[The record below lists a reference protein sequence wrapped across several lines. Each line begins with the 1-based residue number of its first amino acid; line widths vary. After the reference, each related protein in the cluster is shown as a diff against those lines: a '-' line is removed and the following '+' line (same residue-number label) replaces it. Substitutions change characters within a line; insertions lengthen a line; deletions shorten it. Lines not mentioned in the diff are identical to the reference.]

1 MDTRI
6 ERYSSVLI
14 NLRCRRYTVTLVTT
28 NGKPNGVIE
37 KQQVRSEIMQL
48 IIEVLRTFGF
58 FTVVSML
65 AVIVPASFVVPAY
78 LMGVDRM
85 LKDGLIRQDVVD
97 EHVGD
102 WKSMIVG
109 LIMFS
114 ITGGVVVTILVY
126 LRPLLY

>member
-1 MDTRI
+1 M
-6 ERYSSVLI
+6 
-14 NLRCRRYTVTLVTT
+14 
-28 NGKPNGVIE
+28 
-37 KQQVRSEIMQL
+37 
-48 IIEVLRTFGF
+48 
-58 FTVVSML
+58 
-65 AVIVPASFVVPAY
+65 
-78 LMGVDRM
+78 M

-114 ITGGVVVTILVY
+114 ITGGIVVTMLVY

>member
-1 MDTRI
+1 M
-6 ERYSSVLI
+6 
-14 NLRCRRYTVTLVTT
+14 
-28 NGKPNGVIE
+28 
-37 KQQVRSEIMQL
+37 
-48 IIEVLRTFGF
+48 IEVIMDVLSKLVF
-58 FTVVSML
+58 FSGMSLIAVS
-65 AVIVPASFVVPAY
+65 VPASFVIPAY
-78 LMGVDRM
+78 LMGVDMM

-109 LIMFS
+109 LVMFS

>member
-1 MDTRI
+1 
-6 ERYSSVLI
+6 
-14 NLRCRRYTVTLVTT
+14 
-28 NGKPNGVIE
+28 
-37 KQQVRSEIMQL
+37 MQL

-65 AVIVPASFVVPAY
+65 AVIVPVSFVVPAY
-78 LMGVDRM
+78 LMGVDIM

>member
-1 MDTRI
+1 M
-6 ERYSSVLI
+6 
-14 NLRCRRYTVTLVTT
+14 
-28 NGKPNGVIE
+28 
-37 KQQVRSEIMQL
+37 
-48 IIEVLRTFGF
+48 IEVIMDVLSKLVF
-58 FTVVSML
+58 FTGMSLVAVS
-65 AVIVPASFVVPAY
+65 VPASFVIPAY
-78 LMGVDRM
+78 LMGVDMM